1 MRLPA
6 AREQR
11 RRRDVVCSEEAG
23 DATTGRYDCGR
34 ECVEEHDEHLAEESV
49 RSRTPTMVDGE
60 TMERGRVRKGGNS
73 RGRYKLLPFIKTKH
87 T

>member
-23 DATTGRYDCGR
+23 HATTGRYECGR
-34 ECVEEHDEHLAEESV
+34 ECVEEHDEHLAEEGLCS
-49 RSRTPTMVDGE
+49 SRTPTMVDGE
-60 TMERGRVRKGGNS
+60 QASPQGG
-73 RGRYKLLPFIKTKH
+73 
-87 T
+87 

>member
-23 DATTGRYDCGR
+23 HDATGRYECGR
-34 ECVEEHDEHLAEESV
+34 ECVEEHDEHVAEKSV
-49 RSRTPTMVDGE
+49 RSRESAPDD
-60 TMERGRVRKGGNS
+60 RVRKGGVNHADA
-73 RGRYKLLPFIKTKH
+73 GTFCGF
-87 T
+87 

>member
-23 DATTGRYDCGR
+23 HATTGRYECGR
-34 ECVEEHDEHLAEESV
+34 ECVEEHDEHLAQEGLCS
-49 RSRTPTMVDGE
+49 SRTPTMVS
-60 TMERGRVRKGGNS
+60 MENRRVRKGGNS
-73 RGRYKLLPFIKTKH
+73 CGQ
-87 T
+87 